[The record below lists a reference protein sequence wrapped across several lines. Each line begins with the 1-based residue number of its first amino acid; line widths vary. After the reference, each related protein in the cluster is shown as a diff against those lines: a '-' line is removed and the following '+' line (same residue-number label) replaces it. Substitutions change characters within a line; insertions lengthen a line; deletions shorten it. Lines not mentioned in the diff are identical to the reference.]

1 MPRALTTL
9 GRSAP
14 SSAWSS
20 RGESPMAGTWRCR
33 KRERRSRARATAF
46 ATRALAPVP
55 VRAQEP
61 ELELEL
67 ELEPAPVQAQ
77 AREHLPPPRD
87 WKTRVRTRPGGEV
100 HD

>member
-1 MPRALTTL
+1 
-9 GRSAP
+9 
-14 SSAWSS
+14 
-20 RGESPMAGTWRCR
+20 MAGTWRCR
-33 KRERRSRARATAF
+33 ERGRRSRARPPAF
-46 ATRALAPVP
+46 APRALAPVP

-61 ELELEL
+61 EPELEPEL

-100 HD
+100 DGGRLRAAAAFSVRGGGGGRPEK